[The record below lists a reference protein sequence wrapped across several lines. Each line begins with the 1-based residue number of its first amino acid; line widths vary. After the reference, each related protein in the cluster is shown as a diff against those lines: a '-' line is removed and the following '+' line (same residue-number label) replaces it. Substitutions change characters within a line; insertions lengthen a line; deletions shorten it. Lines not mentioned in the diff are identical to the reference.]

1 MISFLIG
8 YLAIGVVVC
17 AVMMIAHHFANEQE
31 PRKNIKSWIDSLK
44 NPEDWWLEFLESVV
58 VPILATAL
66 AIVAWPILIYSKL
79 QERFFPRKAATSSE
93 KKAFCVERSDLLVK
107 ITIEEV
113 ERQEVVHDPLGAVP
127 DLPFGHLNAAWRK
140 FKDALLPGD
149 EVWTFAAD
157 WTSEWGRPEHR
168 KGYVI
173 VRAGEPGPFFCT
185 ERRFADAA

>member
-1 MISFLIG
+1 MSYLLG

-17 AVMMIAHHFANEQE
+17 AVIVIAHHLTKEQE
-31 PRKNIKSWIDSLK
+31 PQIETESLTGFWK
-44 NPEDWWLEFLESVV
+44 NPEGWWSGFLESVV

-66 AIVAWPILIYSKL
+66 AIVAWPLLIYWKL
-79 QERFFPRKAATSSE
+79 KERFFPRKVATSSE
-93 KKAFCVERSDLLVK
+93 EKSFSVERSDLLVQ

-113 ERQEVVHDPLGAVP
+113 ERQEIVHDPLGAVP

-157 WTSEWGRPEHR
+157 WTSEWGRREHR
-168 KGYVI
+168 EGYAI
-173 VRAGEPGPFFCT
+173 VRSGEPGPFFCT
-185 ERRFADAA
+185 AWQFADSA

>member
-1 MISFLIG
+1 MSYLIG

-17 AVMMIAHHFANEQE
+17 AVIVIAHHFANEQE
-31 PRKNIKSWIDSLK
+31 PRKKIKSWIDSLK
-44 NPEDWWLEFLESVV
+44 KPADCMLGFLESVV
-58 VPILATAL
+58 GPILATAF
-66 AIVAWPILIYSKL
+66 AIVAWPILIYWKL
-79 QERFFPRKAATSSE
+79 QERFFLRKAATSSE
-93 KKAFCVERSDLLVK
+93 EKAFSVERSDLLGQV
-107 ITIEEV
+107 TIEEV
-113 ERQEVVHDPLGAVP
+113 ERLEIVHDPLGAVP

-157 WTSEWGRPEHR
+157 WTSEWGRREHR

-185 ERRFADAA
+185 AWRFADAA